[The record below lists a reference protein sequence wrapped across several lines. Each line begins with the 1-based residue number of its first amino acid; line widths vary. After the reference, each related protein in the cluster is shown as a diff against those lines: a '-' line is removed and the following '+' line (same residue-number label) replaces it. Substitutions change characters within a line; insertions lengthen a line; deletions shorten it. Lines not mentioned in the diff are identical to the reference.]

1 MIPSDL
7 LRYKIDYK
15 NNKIL
20 PVLCSLN
27 KNSIEYQ
34 TALKVIE
41 IFDECYKN
49 KNNKEKLGY
58 MVRLLEHSQKDYKL
72 VRGMYSILEK
82 KCTFNSIFEGCKN
95 ANSQR
100 FDSPKEM
107 ARKLTPAGI
116 RRMVFDESA
125 SNNIATTDHKRN
137 EILKTVSDKL
147 ETSTETITNLMWSDL
162 EENTIIYN
170 YSSPDPLTLL
180 VHYNVSLIQT
190 LLFNCLRIE
199 IKINSAKSIGL
210 LWKKLLREVKRLGLM
225 YWLETDTDNNPVNA
239 NGHDDSNN
247 IVCTVEGAL
256 NVVKLTEKYG
266 NAIAKLVPLIFKAD
280 NWSIKA
286 DILRVTGSGNRVIYS
301 FQMSEQSHSDLVP
314 SKNFRKRQE
323 KQDDHHDHQQAT
335 EGESTAEKN
344 SRLAHTNKSVFRGEI
359 PVNDKADY
367 VDIGGND
374 DDDNDSG
381 GGGDADNPVSYDSN
395 IERTFSQKFELFNTG
410 WSLEREPEPLITKA
424 KTAFIPDFILT
435 KHESKVLVE
444 IIGFWTREY
453 LERKINKI
461 SQIIENYNNPN
472 FYIILIINFENLA
485 VYETNQQQQQQAHS
499 FANIK
504 DKNNVLIIPY
514 RNERISFREMI
525 PFLKGIERKHIDQSF
540 GNKLGKDK
548 ALQWI
553 DEFLTEF
560 ENSNDTMTTWKEINE
575 TVRSRQIKNTVQS
588 FDLKEIMENNA
599 EFKGAVE
606 KKLNLSNIVVV
617 KDFVFKEAFVRETS
631 NELKVRKTR
640 NLKDACEF
648 LSSKKISD
656 KIHIDLLIF
665 MGFKIN
671 WNGLDYSESE
681 IVFSHQ

>member
-1 MIPSDL
+1 MISSDL

-20 PVLCSLN
+20 PILCSLN
-27 KNSIEYQ
+27 NNSTEYQ

-82 KCTFNSIFEGCKN
+82 KCTFGSVFEGGKN

-100 FDSPKEM
+100 FDAPKEM

-125 SNNIATTDHKRN
+125 SSNIATTDHKRN
-137 EILKTVSDKL
+137 EILKTVSSKL
-147 ETSTETITNLMWSDL
+147 ETNIETITKLMWSDL

-239 NGHDDSNN
+239 NGHDDANN

-266 NAIAKLVPLIFKAD
+266 NAIAKLMPLIFKAD

-286 DILRVTGSGNRVIYS
+286 DILRVTGSGNRAIYS
-301 FQMSEQSHSDLVP
+301 FQMSEQSHSDLIP

-344 SRLAHTNKSVFRGEI
+344 SRLSHTDKSAFRGEI
-359 PVNDKADY
+359 PLNDKSYYIDF
-367 VDIGGND
+367 GGND
-374 DDDNDSG
+374 DDDG
-381 GGGDADNPVSYDSN
+381 GGGSVDNPVSYDSN

-410 WSLEREPEPLITKA
+410 WSVEREPEPLITKA

-472 FYIILIINFENLA
+472 FYIILIINLENLA

-499 FANIK
+499 FANIINK
-504 DKNNVLIIPY
+504 SNVLIISY
-514 RNERISFREMI
+514 RNERISFKEMI
-525 PFLKGIERKHIDQSF
+525 PFLKGIERKYIDQSF
-540 GNKLGKDK
+540 GKKSGKDK
-548 ALQWI
+548 ALQQI
-553 DEFLTEF
+553 DEFLIEF
-560 ENSNDTMTTWKEINE
+560 KKSNDTMATWKEINE
-575 TVRSRQIKNTVQS
+575 TVRSGQIRNTVQS
-588 FDLKEIMENNA
+588 FDLNEIMENNA

-606 KKLNLSNIVVV
+606 KKFNLSNIVVV
-617 KDFVFKEAFVRETS
+617 KDFVFKEAFIMETS
-631 NELKVRKTR
+631 NGLKDRKTR

-648 LSSKKISD
+648 LSAKKISD